1 MLTPST
7 KGMSLS
13 EDLQDVDM
21 GQDVSCTLQGV
32 GSPHPI
38 SPWVSTTHFIPC

>member
-7 KGMSLS
+7 KGMSFS

-21 GQDVSCTLQGV
+21 GQDVSHTLQGV
-32 GSPHPI
+32 GSPHPM
-38 SPWVSTTHFIPC
+38 SLHVSATHLIPC